1 MIYTCHLGPTTTHHM
16 RMHHIHMDRSIY
28 CCWWGFVARAFWMLG
43 RRSLPLFQMECQ
55 GLASLW
61 EGDPEIRNRLLKDI
75 KFLEFPKNKT
85 ICEPTRSNCVENCC
99 ILKPIL
105 TKLSVV
111 PGYKLPHLDPLQVE
125 LQLLAEKL
133 GVTKLGEKAVYQA
146 AVSIKKLAGLVKR
159 RVRRKEVTKDI
170 IGPNN
175 VYSFGVDRFEFS
187 FDWWF
192 QSKNQYIEC
201 NACAYSSI
209 KYHAIYINVMV
220 YMHVHVFRDYL
231 LCVVNRSFLIIL
243 GCEPTQLV
251 NLV

>member
-1 MIYTCHLGPTTTHHM
+1 
-16 RMHHIHMDRSIY
+16 
-28 CCWWGFVARAFWMLG
+28 MLG

-55 GLASLW
+55 GLASSW
-61 EGDPEIRNRLLKDI
+61 EGDPEIRNRLLKDV
-75 KFLEFPKNKT
+75 KFLEFPKNKNF
-85 ICEPTRSNCVENCC
+85 CEPTRSNCVENYC

-111 PGYKLPHLDPLQVE
+111 PGFKLPHLDPLQVE

-133 GVTKLGEKAVYQA
+133 GVTKLGEKAVYEA
-146 AVSIKKLAGLVKR
+146 AVSIKKLAGLIKR

-175 VYSFGVDRFEFS
+175 VSSFGVDRFEFS

-201 NACAYSSI
+201 DACAYSSI
-209 KYHAIYINVMV
+209 INHTVYINVMV
-220 YMHVHVFRDYL
+220 YTCMCMSLGIIYCVWLTRVF
-231 LCVVNRSFLIIL
+231 S
-243 GCEPTQLV
+243 
-251 NLV
+251 